1 MDPEA
6 LDAAALL
13 CKLAG
18 APDLLSW
25 LGLPPTA
32 APPDARAA
40 LEASRKRMQAMQGN
54 PKFKELAKHVIKT
67 YRKLDELLADP
78 AAYLATVHA
87 DRASTQL
94 PLLESAIDAVLADGV
109 ITAEEEAHVREA
121 AMRLGFAE
129 EVYERVLAD
138 RCARKGVTVPQARQ
152 GGQRS
157 AAVATVGPN
166 TGQFRIDRNLRAA
179 HRTAG
184 TGWWDDAFT
193 KMLLQLVPH
202 DTRRVVDLACGLGWA
217 AMALLPE
224 RAQVEYLG
232 LDQNQV
238 QVDMARKNLQAVG
251 LGDRTIVQVMDASK
265 LAVPPNAVDLVLCVM
280 SLQNFR
286 DTRPVFAEAA
296 RILRPGG
303 RFVVVEPDS
312 LGQQFWFD
320 RSLIGFND
328 LFQELCERVD
338 EALRDGSGVTDP
350 LGQPGIAIGPELGA
364 RLAAAGLEPEET
376 HVHAL
381 QAAQRTPFPAFARR
395 LRKRVD
401 AMIEAGNLSAE
412 DAAART
418 VLRALDSLER
428 DRDEAR
434 VGTGVHVLP
443 LFAVAGVKRATS

>member
-13 CKLAG
+13 CKMAN

-25 LGLPPTA
+25 LGLAPAATA
-32 APPDARAA
+32 TEARAA
-40 LEASRKRMQAMQGN
+40 LEASRKRMQAMQAN
-54 PKFKELAKHVIKT
+54 PKFKDVAKHVIKS

-78 AAYLATVHA
+78 AAYLASVHA
-87 DRASTQL
+87 DRATSQL
-94 PLLESAIDAVLADGV
+94 PLLESAIDAVLSDGI
-109 ITAEEEAHVREA
+109 ITADEEAHVREA

-138 RCARKGVTVPQARQ
+138 RCAKKGVTVPEARQ
-152 GGQRS
+152 GGAKSQ
-157 AAVATVGPN
+157 AVATMGPT

-202 DTRRVVDLACGLGWA
+202 DAKRIVDLACGLGWS

-224 RAQVEYLG
+224 RPNFEYLG

-251 LGDRTIVQVMDASK
+251 LGDRTIVQCMDVTK
-265 LAVPPNAVDLVLCVM
+265 LQIPAGAVDAAICVM

-286 DTRPVFAEAA
+286 DSRPVFSEAA

-303 RFVVVEPDS
+303 RFLVVEPDS

-320 RSLIGFND
+320 RALVGFND

-338 EALRDGSGVTDP
+338 ENLRDASGVSDP

-364 RLAAAGLEPEET
+364 RMAAAGLEPEDI

-381 QAAQRTPFPAFARR
+381 QAAQRTTFPAFSRR
-395 LRKRVD
+395 LRKRID
-401 AMIEAGNLSAE
+401 AMVEAGSVSP
-412 DAAART
+412 DDVTVRT
-418 VLRALDSLER
+418 LLKALDGLER
-428 DRDEAR
+428 DQSPTAL
-434 VGTGVHVLP
+434 GTGVHVLP
-443 LFAVAGVKRATS
+443 LFAVVGVKRG

>member
-32 APPDARAA
+32 APAEARAA

-54 PKFKELAKHVIKT
+54 PKFKEVAKHVIKT
-67 YRKLDELLADP
+67 YRKLDDLLADP

-87 DRASTQL
+87 DRASSQL
-94 PLLESAIDAVLADGV
+94 PLLESAIDAVLADGI

-121 AMRLGFAE
+121 AMKLGFAE
-129 EVYERVLAD
+129 EVYEKVLAE
-138 RCARKGVTVPQARQ
+138 RCAARGVTLPQARQ
-152 GGQRS
+152 GGQR
-157 AAVATVGPN
+157 AVAVATVSN

-193 KMLLQLVPH
+193 KMLLQHVPH
-202 DTRRVVDLACGLGWA
+202 ETRRVVDLACGLGWA

-224 RAQVEYLG
+224 RPQFEYLG
-232 LDQNQV
+232 IDKNQV

-251 LGDRTIVQVMDASK
+251 LGDRTIVQAMDATK
-265 LAVPPNAVDLVLCVM
+265 LAVPPDAVDLVLCIM
-280 SLQNFR
+280 SLQNFK
-286 DTRPVFAEAA
+286 DTRPIFAEAA

-303 RFVVVEPDS
+303 RFLVVEPDS

-320 RSLIGFND
+320 RALVGFND

-338 EALRDGSGVTDP
+338 EVLRDASGVSDP
-350 LGQPGIAIGPELGA
+350 RGQPGIAIGPQLGG
-364 RLAAAGLEPEET
+364 RLAAVGLEPEDI

-381 QAAQRTPFPAFARR
+381 QVAQRTPFPAFARR
-395 LRKRVD
+395 LRKRID
-401 AMIEAGNLSAE
+401 AMAEAGNLGPD
-412 DAAART
+412 DAAVRT
-418 VLRALDSLER
+418 VLRSLDALER
-428 DRDEAR
+428 EHSDTH

-443 LFAVAGVKRATS
+443 LFAVAGVKPTS